1 MSTIKAKAL
10 QLEAD
15 LAAGGT
21 PNAFPSVPVTCNLEW
36 DLLQQMHPYTLV
48 CTVSLTDR
56 EHTWRNAVRQVSGVQ
71 KGTIAVEAMRDI
83 VQNLG
88 VPGRKISPTSH
99 AGVLLMPSQA
109 LMRQI
114 NLSHGNTADVKVL
127 TDAVQREVDA
137 FKTIILDGA
146 LHLEPDLDNLLS
158 LYESFH
164 ILNALPAKWSA
175 EHLFKCNCT
184 MCFQRASCQHV
195 VLAGM
200 VVDES
205 IKMPI
210 QYDGITLQSRRKR
223 GRPAKKS
230 SDVGAEEEGGS
241 RIMAREQEGYKVP
254 QVILYWGCS

>member
-1 MSTIKAKAL
+1 
-10 QLEAD
+10 
-15 LAAGGT
+15 
-21 PNAFPSVPVTCNLEW
+21 
-36 DLLQQMHPYTLV
+36 
-48 CTVSLTDR
+48 
-56 EHTWRNAVRQVSGVQ
+56 
-71 KGTIAVEAMRDI
+71 
-83 VQNLG
+83 
-88 VPGRKISPTSH
+88 
-99 AGVLLMPSQA
+99 MPSQA

-114 NLSHGNTADVKVL
+114 NLSNGKTADVKVL

-184 MCFQRASCQHV
+184 ICFQRASCQHV

-205 IKMPI
+205 IKMPV

-254 QVILYWGCS
+254 QVILYCVHERVKC